1 MRKESTP
8 KRNIEIDALRSFAI
22 LYIVGFWHLYPYYSR
37 FTYLLTY
44 CVLGLFLYISGL
56 LLSRH
61 YRYDTCGGIFNYYK
75 RRFFRIYPLFF
86 ISLTVFLMMGIIDKD
101 TYFKSAFLTN
111 MILPTHLMTLWF
123 IAMISIYYLIS
134 PLFLYNYSFCK
145 AILFMCLCWAGLVI
159 IHSLTGYIDLRLPM
173 YLLPFVLGLMTAR
186 SSAIMINSFMR
197 NRYLQGLCGALFLVA
212 LWQYSVGSEV
222 TQLIIVDIAIV
233 SSIPLFVSLSSI
245 ITKWLPSQLLE
256 FISYASLVMYLSH
269 KILFAL
275 SGKLYHSS
283 NFLIQVLY
291 YGCFVLPATIILS
304 FFIQLAYD
312 KLITVRGNHDVQQLQ
327 VANLRS

>member
-1 MRKESTP
+1 MRKESIP
-8 KRNIEIDALRSFAI
+8 NRNVEIDALRSFAI
-22 LYIVGFWHLYPYYSR
+22 LYIVGFWHLHPYYSR

-56 LLSRH
+56 LLSTQYRH
-61 YRYDTCGGIFNYYK
+61 DTLGNISHYYK

-86 ISLTVFLMMGIIDKD
+86 ISLTVFLMMGFIDKD
-101 TYFKSAFLTN
+101 TYIMSAFLTN

-123 IAMISIYYLIS
+123 ITMIGIFYLTS

-159 IHSLTGYIDLRLPM
+159 IHSLTGYVDLRLPM
-173 YLLPFVLGLMTAR
+173 YLVPFVLGLMTAR
-186 SSAIMINSFMR
+186 SSAIMRNSVMR
-197 NRYLQGLCGALFLVA
+197 NRYLQGLCGTVFLIA
-212 LWQYSVGSEV
+212 LWQYPVGNEI
-222 TQLIIVDIAIV
+222 TQLIVLDMAIV
-233 SSIPLFVSLSSI
+233 SSIPLFFSLSRI
-245 ITKWLPSQLLE
+245 MTKWPPSQLLE
-256 FISYASLVMYLSH
+256 FISYASFVMYLSH

-283 NFLIQVLY
+283 NFLVQVLY

-312 KLITVRGNHDVQQLQ
+312 KLITVRGNPDVQQLP
-327 VANLRS
+327 VANL